1 MLSVNKTDTQTSWM
15 HLLRLK
21 FINLT
26 FVFEM
31 PPKKASAEPAAA
43 VPKDSENEI
52 TETKA
57 GWQAVL

>member
-1 MLSVNKTDTQTSWM
+1 MLQW
-15 HLLRLK
+15 LK
-21 FINLT
+21 FVWSLFDFI

-43 VPKDSENEI
+43 IPKDSESET

-57 GWQAVL
+57 GL